1 MSISGPPP
9 VPGDWYSLPDGEQFE
24 IVAVDEDAGTI
35 EIQHFDGAVEE
46 LDTEMWQDLT
56 PEPIAP
62 PEDWTG
68 SMDVPAEDATPAS
81 ETSLHEEDLTEF
93 LDRMDR

>member
-1 MSISGPPP
+1 MSMSGPPP
-9 VPGDWYSLPDGEQFE
+9 APGDWFALTDGEQFE
-24 IVAVDEDAGTI
+24 VVALDEDSGTI

-46 LDTEMWQDLT
+46 LDMEMWADLM
-56 PEPIAP
+56 PQPIAP

-68 SMDVPAEDATPAS
+68 SMDVPVEDATPAS
-81 ETSLHEEDLTEF
+81 ESSLHEEDLDEF